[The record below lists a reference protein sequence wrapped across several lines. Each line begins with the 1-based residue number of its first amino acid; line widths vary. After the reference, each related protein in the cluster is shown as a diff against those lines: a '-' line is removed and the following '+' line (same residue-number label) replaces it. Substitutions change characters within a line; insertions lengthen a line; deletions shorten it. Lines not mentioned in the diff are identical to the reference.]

1 MFGISRNWWDY
12 CEGNGMI
19 IIKVA
24 LLTCAFYM
32 GFAILFQAGLFLAL
46 RWAESV
52 FVGGKLLVAT
62 SAVMWAI
69 SFGMAWYIVS
79 ANFRAK
85 FPH

>member
-1 MFGISRNWWDY
+1 MFGMWRNWWDY
-12 CEGNGMI
+12 CEGDGMI

-32 GFAILFQAGLFLAL
+32 GFAILFQAGLLLAM
-46 RWAESV
+46 RWTDSV

-62 SAVMWAI
+62 SAVMWAV
-69 SFGMAWYIVS
+69 SFGVAWYIVS
-79 ANFRAK
+79 ANIRAK